1 MKNKSRMDKPLYDDR
16 RGNRDEL
23 LLSKLSPKVA
33 NSVRISMS
41 TGGSADKPKPL
52 KPKPKP
58 KPNNVL
64 PFPDKPGNMGLWWKK
79 ASAEDIME
87 LLNPVYSEKAL
98 EGLSDTELKE
108 LLQYT
113 IDTGGIG

>member
-1 MKNKSRMDKPLYDDR
+1 MKNSRMDKPLYDLNKLGDA
-16 RGNRDEL
+16 EVTL
-23 LLSKLSPKVA
+23 KISKLSPKVA
-33 NSVRISMS
+33 NTVRKSMA
-41 TGGSADKPKPL
+41 TGGSTNKPKPV
-52 KPKPKP
+52 KPKP
-58 KPNNVL
+58 KPNNVI